1 MDSRIEI
8 KVTNPKKGDNVVHPV
23 GQGHAT
29 SASSPPQPSASSPP
43 TDGRGR
49 QQQQA
54 LEEGLRHSHGR
65 GRQGRGLID
74 YMPFKNWVPWLIP
87 GFVIANV
94 VVFLIS
100 MFINNCPKNSSSC
113 VGRFLGRF
121 SFQPMKENPLLGP
134 SADTLE
140 KMGALDVIKV
150 VHKHQAWRLISCIWL
165 HGGVFHILANMLS
178 LLFIGIRLEQE
189 FGFVRIGLLYL
200 FAGFGG
206 SLMSALFIQA
216 GISVGASGAL
226 FGLLGSM
233 LSELITNW
241 TIYANKAQS
250 GTSLSKLS
258 YTFDFV
264 FLQLAALLTLIF
276 IVVINLAV
284 GLLPHVDNFA
294 HIGGFISG
302 FLLGFVFLI
311 RPQFGY
317 VSKKHIPTGYIVTSN
332 KPKHKPYQYILW
344 LVSMILLVLGF
355 TFGLILLF
363 RGVNLNDQCSWCHY
377 MSCVPTKL
385 WNCKSQQA
393 YCESIEYQNQ
403 LNLTCISNG
412 KSSIYNLSG
421 ESTSQVQQLCTKLCS
436 R

>member
-1 MDSRIEI
+1 MGMDSRIEI
-8 KVTNPKKGDNVVHPV
+8 KVTNPKKVDNVVHPV

-54 LEEGLRHSHGR
+54 LEEGLRHNRGR

-74 YMPFKNWVPWLIP
+74 YMPFKTWVPWLIP

-165 HGGVFHILANMLS
+165 HAGVFHILANMLS

-241 TIYANKAQS
+241 TIYANK
-250 GTSLSKLS
+250 
-258 YTFDFV
+258 
-264 FLQLAALLTLIF
+264 LAALLTLIF

-385 WNCKSQQA
+385 WSCKSQQA
-393 YCESIEYQNQ
+393 YCVSIEYQNQ